1 MTAPA
6 RLSLASRSF
15 GCALTRAGSL
25 AALAGVLAMGGCSQ
39 APAPQHQAR
48 HSKEYFP
55 SSIYGPASERV
66 IAEGEEV
73 PKGGGQY
80 LVGHAYTVAGKTY
93 VPSERKYAGVGLASW
108 YGDAFHGRRTANG
121 EIYDRNSISAAHPTM
136 PLPSYARVTNLRNH
150 HSIIV
155 RVNDRGPY
163 HGGRVMDLSA
173 KAAEALEYKHIGT
186 ARVKVEYV
194 GRASISGSDDRKLL
208 ATLRVDGQ
216 PAQLDDFAFSSTRV
230 AEQRDLPGS
239 APTTRPDR
247 ATEIAAL
254 EQPEIAAQRRG
265 EWRGEQ
271 RAEQRAAPL
280 PSLRRGEAAESDDPA
295 SQAPVS
301 KVPLAEKLA
310 LAEMSEAAAPLPK
323 NPPLP
328 PQRPFDLGTIP
339 GAATPISIARR

>member
-1 MTAPA
+1 MSPSFPTFWRKPA
-6 RLSLASRSF
+6 FGLLGLFGAAALG
-15 GCALTRAGSL
+15 GCA
-25 AALAGVLAMGGCSQ
+25 Q
-39 APAPQHQAR
+39 APVGHQQAR

-55 SSIYGPASERV
+55 SSIYGPASARV
-66 IAEGEEV
+66 VAEGEDV

-80 LVGHAYTVAGKTY
+80 LVGHPYTVAGKTY
-93 VPSERKYAGVGLASW
+93 VPSERKFAAVGLASW

-121 EIYDRNSISAAHPTM
+121 EIYDKYAVSAAHPTM
-136 PLPSYARVTNLRNH
+136 PLPSYARVTNLRNN

-186 ARVKVEYV
+186 AKVKVEYV
-194 GRASISGSDDRKLL
+194 GRAAISGSDDRKLL

-216 PAQLDDFAFSSTRV
+216 PAQLDDFAFSSTRI
-230 AEQRDLPGS
+230 AEQRDLPRS
-239 APTTRPDR
+239 APPSRVDR
-247 ATEIAAL
+247 ATELAAL
-254 EQPEIAAQRRG
+254 EQPESVGHARG
-265 EWRGEQ
+265 DQRGEQ
-271 RAEQRAAPL
+271 QAAPMP
-280 PSLRRGEAAESDDPA
+280 PSRPGERPESEAASER
-295 SQAPVS
+295 Q
-301 KVPLAEKLA
+301 A

-339 GAATPISIARR
+339 GADAQIAIARR